1 MKLFTLYGDLE
12 LATLNFNSGV
22 EAAKAQMQGLKGQM
36 EGLQE
41 DATKTGGILEGA
53 FGYALG
59 DILSGVTRAA
69 IETAFAFGTEGVELA
84 ASMEEIQNVVE
95 TTFGDATAAKIN
107 AWAKGAKEAYGIG
120 ALSAK
125 DYASTMGATLKGMGI
140 EDDQLYE
147 MSTALVGLAGDM
159 ASFRNLDTDVAF
171 RKIMSGMTG
180 EMEPLKQ
187 LGIIMNETNLKSHAM
202 TMGLGSDWSKL
213 DSATQT
219 QVRYNYLMQQTSDMH
234 GDFAKTSDSY
244 TNQLRLM
251 QENIEQLKL
260 SMGESLLPVLN
271 ELVGWFNSLFGESEN
286 ASAGLDAIKDSAT
299 DSLVS
304 IETTTANALALVE
317 ALQSLEATG
326 EDASSSETWDAL
338 VSELRST
345 LPEIG
350 SLIDAETGKITGG
363 TAALEAYVAQWRAT
377 SMELAQQKVVQSM
390 YDEYAVLQ
398 AEIAKLQTEQQ
409 IADTLRSGAA
419 KSMDEMGADLFAVM
433 LQGMEN
439 MGASAADIKAM
450 QAFGAEGAENLLS
463 RIAGGGSVA
472 AVMGALLEGGD
483 IWKNKSFEKYFEAG
497 GGTDAMLSNMIALY
511 QGYQKTFEQ
520 YNIDNAD
527 EIAERQALLAGQEQE
542 IAVLQQILAQ
552 LAANGAPTVVV
563 NATLD
568 GQDVAAAVES
578 RIQRNTETTLLTRR

>member
-12 LATLNFNSGV
+12 LATVNFNTGI
-22 EAAKAQMQGLKGQM
+22 EAAKAQMLGLRSEM
-36 EGLQE
+36 NGLSE
-41 DATKTGGILEGA
+41 EARNTGSILDGA
-53 FGYALG
+53 VGHALG
-59 DILSGVTRAA
+59 DILSGITQAA
-69 IETAFAFGTEGVELA
+69 IETAFTFATEGVGLA

-202 TMGLGSDWSKL
+202 TMGLGSNWSKL

-260 SMGESLLPVLN
+260 SMGESLLPVLT
-271 ELVGWFNSLFGESEN
+271 ELVGWFNSLFGSQEE
-286 ASAGLDAIKDSAT
+286 ATQSAEDFGRGLSVSFADVALTTGQALG
-299 DSLVS
+299 LV
-304 IETTTANALALVE
+304 NALEELSA
-317 ALQSLEATG
+317 SS
-326 EDASSSETWDAL
+326 EDAASSEMWTAIMA
-338 VSELRST
+338 ELQT
-345 LPEIG
+345 VLPGIG
-350 SLIDAETGKITGG
+350 SLIDAATGQITGG
-363 TAALEAYVAQWRAT
+363 TEALRAYVEQWET
-377 SMELAQQKVVQSM
+377 SAYELAKTTAIKSY
-390 YDEYAVLQ
+390 YDEYAQMQRELYDFEIESAINQRMIDGMTANVDTALAALMEQAIIPYISADYRTAENLEYLRSSEGLQ
-398 AEIAKLQTEQQ
+398 ELYDALAMGDLDAIISGTGFSLSSMLDEAGSWDTAETLQTLIGQYEQALESLPTYEAEIASAREQ
-409 IADTLRSGAA
+409 IAA
-419 KSMDEMGADLFAVM
+419 
-433 LQGMEN
+433 
-439 MGASAADIKAM
+439 
-450 QAFGAEGAENLLS
+450 
-463 RIAGGGSVA
+463 
-472 AVMGALLEGGD
+472 
-483 IWKNKSFEKYFEAG
+483 Y
-497 GGTDAMLSNMIALY
+497 
-511 QGYQKTFEQ
+511 EQ
-520 YNIDNAD
+520 
-527 EIAERQALLAGQEQE
+527 RL
-542 IAVLQQILAQ
+542 AVLEQIV
-552 LAANGAPTVVV
+552 ANQEPPTVVV
-563 NATLD
+563 NVNNSANEDLIVSEVQYRISKDAKNKSFTA
-568 GQDVAAAVES
+568 VAAG
-578 RIQRNTETTLLTRR
+578 L

>member
-1 MKLFTLYGDLE
+1 MKLFTLVADLTLDTAGFVTQVANAKSEGKSLAEAIGADSESIKASFSDAFSFAAGDL
-12 LATLNFNSGV
+12 LADAVREGLRAMGEFVGESIGVASDLEETNSKIDAIFGGMSDRV
-22 EAAKAQMQGLKGQM
+22 HTWAKTTKEQFGIGEFAAK
-36 EGLQE
+36 
-41 DATKTGGILEGA
+41 
-53 FGYALG
+53 GYAG
-59 DILSGVTRAA
+59 Q
-69 IETAFAFGTEGVELA
+69 LA
-84 ASMEEIQNVVE
+84 SL
-95 TTFGDATAAKIN
+95 
-107 AWAKGAKEAYGIG
+107 
-120 ALSAK
+120 LSA
-125 DYASTMGATLKGMGI
+125 DSLELTTEQI
-140 EDDQLYE
+140 YE
-147 MSTALVGLAGDM
+147 MSTGLVELAGDL
-159 ASFRNLDTDVAF
+159 ASFHNMSFDVVWT
-171 RKIMSGMTG
+171 KLLSGMRG
-180 EMEPLKQ
+180 ETEAIEDLGVDVRASAMAAYLGIATDDWGKLDQQTRTLATYDYILENTTVAQGDFVRTQDQYANQMRIFNENITQLKAQ
-187 LGIIMNETNLKSHAM
+187 LGE
-202 TMGLGSDWSKL
+202 G
-213 DSATQT
+213 
-219 QVRYNYLMQQTSDMH
+219 
-234 GDFAKTSDSY
+234 
-244 TNQLRLM
+244 
-251 QENIEQLKL
+251 
-260 SMGESLLPVLN
+260 LLPVMTD
-271 ELVGWFNSLFGESEN
+271 LVTWFNSFFDGSED

-299 DSLVS
+299 DSIVS

-317 ALQSLEATG
+317 ALQNLEATG
-326 EDASSSETWDAL
+326 EDASSSETWNAL
-338 VSELRST
+338 VSELRAT

-483 IWKNKSFEKYFEAG
+483 FWKNKSFEKYFEAG

-552 LAANGAPTVVV
+552 LAANGNTVVNV
-563 NATLD
+563 TLD
-568 GQDVAAAVES
+568 SDPVAAKVEQRISRNARNKSLTVAVMK
-578 RIQRNTETTLLTRR
+578 